1 MSKPAAPSLPARMLP
16 RWLRKHEN
24 LTMSR
29 ARNIL
34 CILEEVRTHKL
45 SVRRGA
51 ELLQMPYR
59 AFLDLMAAH
68 RVPVIDPDASWLDH
82 EQQLCAGESG
92 SAPV

>member
-1 MSKPAAPSLPARMLP
+1 
-16 RWLRKHEN
+16 
-24 LTMSR
+24 
-29 ARNIL
+29 
-34 CILEEVRTHKL
+34 LEEVRTHKL

-82 EQQLCAGESG
+82 EQQQGKADLRRYDVGPA
-92 SAPV
+92 